1 MFRIG
6 MGMDS
11 HSFEEH
17 QTDKPLKLGGMVING
32 YRGLKGN
39 SDADVILHA
48 LFNAISQALGKRSI
62 GFYCDPLYEHNDI
75 TSSEV
80 YIRIPLAW
88 LNEDGYSIQNI
99 GVTIECRRPNI
110 EEYSLQL
117 RQSLALI
124 LRLNEDQIG
133 INATS
138 GEDLTSFGLGKG
150 IQVFA
155 VVLLARNR

>member
-11 HSFEEH
+11 HPFENKK
-17 QTDKPLKLGGMVING
+17 TNKPLTLGGVKIDG
-32 YRGLKGN
+32 YKALMGN

-62 GFYCDPLYEHNDI
+62 GFYCDPLYKNAGI
-75 TSSEV
+75 TSSIE
-80 YIRIPLAW
+80 YIKLPLGW
-88 LNEDGYSIQNI
+88 LRDEGYSIVNVGI
-99 GVTIECRRPNI
+99 TLECREPKI
-110 EEYSLQL
+110 EPISMDIQ
-117 RQSLALI
+117 QNLALI
-124 LRLNEDQIG
+124 LGLDDGKIG

-150 IQVFA
+150 IRAFA
-155 VVLLARNR
+155 IVLITKD